1 MTKSFFRGLVAVL
14 LLLQS
19 NIIQAQTGQFYR
31 SRVTGE
37 WAVASTW
44 EWSNAINGTYTI
56 ATAAPNETA
65 NNIVIQNGHTVTI
78 KSNVSLD
85 ETIIQVGGVLRWEEN
100 TISINNGPGDDLT
113 IAGVFEDARNAATL
127 PTMGTG
133 SMITVASNG
142 IVRVLVAKNN
152 KDGYAGNQNGSLIN
166 NITWQNGSVFDWAVN
181 QIFADD
187 AVTYFPNATAGVIP
201 VFRITGAPLGAF
213 PEVGTTG
220 FISVNG
226 LLEVNKD
233 MTLAGSGLKTLRNGI
248 IGSANLTMKI
258 DGDVSK
264 TCGKLLITGATS
276 VIGGTGSII
285 LNNNG
290 LDVSSAACTLIS
302 NKLINQNQVSGTMRL
317 MSNATLIAQT
327 FEMSGAAIVHQQD
340 NAHLK
345 TAHAN
350 GVSGSVQTNTY
361 THGNYCHFTFNGA
374 ANQITGARMPATV
387 GDVFIENSGTEGS
400 NNNVSVTN
408 TGLQTIQGNL
418 TIKYG
423 HFNLNMTPGANLDLH
438 GNFNRY
444 ETGTYNDNNRTT
456 TFNGSKHSEINT
468 PLVLPASGSNPT
480 VQDFGVAVVNK
491 NAGYKVILN
500 TSTGIGKKL
509 TLINGIVDAIAYP
522 LYIKNAVADDG
533 NNNGV
538 IGGNNNSYVNGK
550 LYRYMSPSTTGTY
563 AFPIGKTDAGP
574 GGKYKPVS
582 FLSTAVASPGAVF
595 RAEYFG
601 GFKATPEQGPDEKF
615 LSASL
620 TGILRD
626 EFWQFDRI
634 EGTEDHKGKLI
645 LPYENPGAGKWR
657 DADGNSLDPCAT
669 CNVAIAKRNTDNGTG
684 IWAFTKADNN
694 FLDNGPLPE
703 TRLNTDNGLLITGEL
718 STFSPFTVGY
728 GFNTIL
734 GSTRSLPVR
743 LLSFTGTA
751 TGHQGLLNWT
761 IDSDKDLSGFVLEQ
775 SSNGRQYLPA
785 KTIGPKGISYSNQT
799 VQLKPG
805 TNYLRLK
812 VQEKSGNSYYS
823 PVLLLNG
830 SAAATVIVGMQQT
843 VVQQT
848 ATALVQSAGSQ
859 LAEVML
865 IDLSGKQLLS
875 KSVVLQ
881 MGINQI
887 LLPVDNLQKGLYIVL
902 VRTRDGV
909 QRSLRFVKE

>member
-1 MTKSFFRGLVAVL
+1 MTKSFFRGLVAVI

-19 NIIQAQTGQFYR
+19 NIIQAQSGYFYR
-31 SRVTGE
+31 SRQTGV
-37 WAVASTW
+37 WNTASSW
-44 EWSNAINGTYTI
+44 EWSNTVNGTYTT
-56 ATAAPNETA
+56 ATAAPNNTA
-65 NNIVIQNGHTVTI
+65 NSILIQNGHTITI
-78 KSNVSLD
+78 NSNVSLD
-85 ETIIQVGGVLRWEEN
+85 ETTVALGGTLRWVNGNLDVVGG
-100 TISINNGPGDDLT
+100 SNNGLT
-113 IAGVFEDARNAATL
+113 IIGLFEDAKNSAGL
-127 PTMGTG
+127 PSVTSASG
-133 SMITVASNG
+133 IVVASG
-142 IVRVLVAKNN
+142 GVVRVTVEKNK
-152 KDGYAGNQNGSLIN
+152 KDGYASN
-166 NITWQNGSVFDWAVN
+166 NINDGLKEKINWQHGSIFDWAVN
-181 QIFADD
+181 LAFEDD
-187 AVTYFPNATAGVIP
+187 NATYFPNAGEGVIP
-201 VFRITGAPLGAF
+201 IFRITGSPGPDPF
-213 PEVGTTG
+213 STIGKGNPFV
-220 FISVNG
+220 ING
-226 LLEVNKD
+226 LLEINKAL
-233 MTLAGSGLKTLRNGI
+233 TLQLAGQKTFRNGV
-248 IGSANLTMKI
+248 IGTSNLTMNA
-258 DGDVSK
+258 D
-264 TCGKLLITGATS
+264 CGKMLINGQTS
-276 VIGGTGSII
+276 VIGGTGSIM
-285 LNNNG
+285 LNANG
-290 LDVSSAACTLIS
+290 LDVSSEACTLIS
-302 NKLINQNQVSGTMRL
+302 NKIINQNHASGTIRL
-317 MSNATLIAQT
+317 MSNAILIAQT
-327 FEMSGAAIVHQQD
+327 FAMSGTAIFHQQD

-350 GVSGSVQTNTY
+350 GVSGSIQTNTY
-361 THGNYCHFTFNGA
+361 THGTYCHFTFNGA

-387 GDVFIENSGTEGS
+387 GDVFIENSGTAGS
-400 NNNVSVTN
+400 NNNVAVTN

-418 TIKYG
+418 TIMYG
-423 HFNLNMTPGANLDLH
+423 QMNLNSTAGADVLLH
-438 GNFNRY
+438 GNFTRY
-444 ETGTYNDNNRTT
+444 VTGTYNDNNRTT
-456 TFNGSKHSEINT
+456 SFTGSKDSHVNT
-468 PLVLPASGSNPT
+468 PLVPPASASNPT
-480 VQDFGVAVVNK
+480 LQDYGVAVVNK
-491 NAGYKVILN
+491 ANGYKVILN
-500 TSTGIGKKL
+500 TPTGIGKKI
-509 TLINGIVDAIAYP
+509 TLINGIIDAIANP

-669 CNVAIAKRNTDNGTG
+669 CNVAIAKRNTDNGAG
-684 IWAFTKADNN
+684 IWAFTKTDNN

-703 TRLNTDNGLLITGEL
+703 TRFNTDNGLLITGEL

-743 LLSFTGTA
+743 LLSFAGTA

-775 SSNGRQYLPA
+775 SSNGQQYLPA

-805 TNYLRLK
+805 TNYFRLK

-843 VVQQT
+843 VVQHT
-848 ATALVQSAGSQ
+848 ATAQIQSAGSQ
-859 LAEVML
+859 TADVKL
-865 IDLSGKQLLS
+865 IDLSGKLLLS
-875 KSVVLQ
+875 KSVALHL
-881 MGINQI
+881 GSNQVQV
-887 LLPVDNLQKGLYIVL
+887 PVGNLQKGLYILL
-902 VRTRDGV
+902 VSTRDGV
-909 QRSLRFVKE
+909 QRNLRFIKE